1 MSTLKSVKVQMRET
15 SLPKKGAEEFWGG
28 REGGEGLCAREF
40 DEPFKKPPTVG
51 VALKRFDLGNR
62 MANIPHRG

>member
-1 MSTLKSVKVQMRET
+1 VGARVEKV
-15 SLPKKGAEEFWGG
+15 SAPV
-28 REGGEGLCAREF
+28 EF